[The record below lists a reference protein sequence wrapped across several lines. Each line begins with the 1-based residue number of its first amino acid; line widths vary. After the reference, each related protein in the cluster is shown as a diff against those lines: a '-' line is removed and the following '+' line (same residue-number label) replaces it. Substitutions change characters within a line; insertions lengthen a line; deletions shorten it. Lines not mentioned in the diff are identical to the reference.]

1 MTLTFSLSIMYLY
14 IILFSVN
21 LDFPRGFMPC
31 FSYVEKV
38 SRNCQ
43 ASHSVVVVDH
53 SPSSAIFFP
62 WFILSS
68 VIFYVKKRFHWNCT
82 LLIDDTV
89 WPSQKTQHKFF
100 KMYIWC
106 CAFFLCRA
114 ISSPENFVSFIGM
127 DQDPSGYFQNG
138 TYQFS
143 SPFIFVHLAA

>member
-1 MTLTFSLSIMYLY
+1 M
-14 IILFSVN
+14 N

-68 VIFYVKKRFHWNCT
+68 VIFYVKKRFH
-82 LLIDDTV
+82 
-89 WPSQKTQHKFF
+89 
-100 KMYIWC
+100 
-106 CAFFLCRA
+106 
-114 ISSPENFVSFIGM
+114 
-127 DQDPSGYFQNG
+127 
-138 TYQFS
+138 
-143 SPFIFVHLAA
+143 